1 MAGKIGLKLK
11 PTDYTVNNE
20 GNVDYSY
27 PFDELKN
34 DVRSLSESNAQGL
47 KDECNKRWNNF
58 LKFPIPSNY
67 SRYKAAYNLAKEL
80 GLDVS
85 LNPQSVSA
93 KNEDKNIVPERGL

>member
-1 MAGKIGLKLK
+1 MAGIFIKT
-11 PTDYTVNNE
+11 TDYKIKDN
-20 GNVDYSY
+20 GKIDYSY
-27 PFDELKN
+27 SFEDLKD
-34 DVRSLSESNAQGL
+34 DVIFLSSLSAQGL
-47 KDECNKRWNNF
+47 KDACNKRWNTF